1 MAGNSFRGIATL
13 ETSVLEVA
21 IKVARRNSALL
32 KERPVSIS
40 IEGEYPPSGP
50 RRGNRR
56 QGGPREDRP
65 RKPRDDR
72 GPREDRDR
80 PREDRTRGSNRRG
93 NFRGQPGTRQPYKKL
108 ENANPEYVRKGSDAG
123 FSRPQT
129 QTSQPEPVA
138 PLTPSAKSDPR
149 PKANPFGAARPVDT
163 QSKDIEFEK
172 KKVEIPE
179 EAAESTQATQA
190 IQSPKSSQPP
200 QPVAETVESQEFQ
213 PERKYS
219 EKRYKK
225 VTQPDSAAPR
235 EEPAPVPTPPPIERK
250 QIKNAWRN
258 PEEAKSV
265 IASNPQSTPTPEPV
279 PSKGS
284 FQASETSSSQ
294 NSRGKGRAKGPN
306 KGQRRPRG

>member
-13 ETSVLEVA
+13 ETSDLDVA
-21 IKVARRNSALL
+21 IKVARRNAALL

-40 IEGEYPPSGP
+40 IEGEYSGSGQ
-50 RRGNRR
+50 RRGGNRR
-56 QGGPREDRP
+56 QGGPRDDRP

-80 PREDRTRGSNRRG
+80 PREDRTRGTNRRG

-108 ENANPEYVRKGSDAG
+108 ENANPEYIRKGSDAG

-138 PLTPSAKSDPR
+138 PLTPSAKADPR

-172 KKVEIPE
+172 KKVETPE
-179 EAAESTQATQA
+179 LATESPQAV
-190 IQSPKSSQPP
+190 QSPKSSHPP
-200 QPVAETVESQEFQ
+200 QPVPEAVESQEYQ

-225 VTQPDSAAPR
+225 VTQPDSTAPR
-235 EEPAPVPTPPPIERK
+235 EEPAPVPTPPPMERK
-250 QIKNAWRN
+250 VIKNAWRN

-279 PSKGS
+279 PAKGS

-294 NSRGKGRAKGPN
+294 NSRGQAQGKRLRRVVRGR
-306 KGQRRPRG
+306 RGRG